1 MEKHFDLYF
10 PKTFSLNY
18 KTYYEDEKYNN
29 LRRCKVILFA
39 ECLGNIKDDE
49 LNLTTSNPDIIQTN
63 LILTN
68 LNIERGIIQIINSY
82 LYRTVNSVSIREHIA
97 QNLEKGCLTRSIN
110 KSRAYNIR
118 CIWSESKFVDLY
130 HTICYNLAV
139 NLDSQS
145 CINSDYIKNKILNN
159 DVDLQNVA
167 NMKSKELC
175 PKKYEKI
182 EKKINQR
189 NNLERKIKYSELY
202 KCRKCKRNQC
212 TTERRYA
219 RSIDEGV
226 DLTVTC
232 VFCSHSWNA

>member
-1 MEKHFDLYF
+1 M
-10 PKTFSLNY
+10 
-18 KTYYEDEKYNN
+18 
-29 LRRCKVILFA
+29 
-39 ECLGNIKDDE
+39 
-49 LNLTTSNPDIIQTN
+49 
-63 LILTN
+63 
-68 LNIERGIIQIINSY
+68 
-82 LYRTVNSVSIREHIA
+82 
-97 QNLEKGCLTRSIN
+97 
-110 KSRAYNIR
+110 
-118 CIWSESKFVDLY
+118 
-130 HTICYNLAV
+130 
-139 NLDSQS
+139 DSQS